1 MVRRQKTNTP
11 LQALVTLN
19 VPTFIEASKVLGE
32 QMCKIPDAPKAIAM
46 VYRKLT
52 GLQPSKA
59 ELALLLKMQRAQQEK
74 FQQHPE
80 KAKGWLG
87 AGLYKLD
94 SKLDQATLAANAVVA
109 NTIMN
114 SDATLSKR

>member
-19 VPTFIEASKVLGE
+19 DPTFIEASKVLGE
-32 QMCKIPDAPKAIAM
+32 QMCKIPDAPKAIAT

-59 ELALLLKMQRAQQEK
+59 ELALLLKMQRAQQENFK
-74 FQQHPE
+74 LHPE
-80 KAKGWLG
+80 KAKGWLDSWLQSSRRRQDFADRLSG
-87 AGLYKLD
+87 GLV
-94 SKLDQATLAANAVVA
+94 SGTLP
-109 NTIMN
+109 
-114 SDATLSKR
+114 